1 VTTWQDTIA
10 RRLRAVH
17 LDTIRNQMLVFAV
30 VATLV
35 PALAV
40 TIVSHRQ
47 NRPPSIGDQVAPE
60 LRGAS
65 ADAAWDIDQ
74 WLSDRLRDLRVAATA
89 YAVAE
94 NLARTQGSAEAVGRL
109 RDYLN
114 SVRERCPDC
123 EGLLVLDA
131 RGRFVTSSGGR
142 MSGVQF
148 SQDRLTTL
156 RTSDALVG
164 DAYWDAGLGKATLAL
179 AVPIRQ
185 ADGRYVGA
193 LMAKLNLRSVADI
206 LQRIAPTDSGDVYL
220 MNEQGRLILRLR
232 SSSAE
237 VMRTKVPPATAQALI
252 DREGTTVEYKRADGR
267 AVIGTLRRIPAL
279 RWAAV
284 VEMPRAE
291 VVRRA
296 GGSGSG
302 LGVTLVLL
310 LAGAGLVTYV
320 GVLLVRPLE
329 RLAGAAAKVAAGD
342 LSVEL
347 PSAGRGEVGLLTQV
361 FKNLLMRLREREG
374 QGELERLSVTDALT
388 GLYNRRHL
396 MGTLANEVQRS
407 RRLRR
412 TFSVL
417 LADVDHF
424 KQYNDTHGH
433 LGGDAALVKV
443 AEILRKMTRGVD
455 SVARY
460 GGEEFV
466 VMLIEAPIATAAAVG
481 ERIRARVAAEEFRVS
496 DARRHARGAHR
507 ERRRGDVRGEGRGS
521 RSRGGRR
528 PQSGPREGGQAAPQ
542 GGGLTGPTPL
552 PHSHPSVPQKR
563 PRTGTR
569 GDPNLMTSNARA
581 PSRGLARSER
591 GSAGARRHPVGGL
604 LARGSDPGLDQ
615 RHAVPVA
622 RPPRPR

>member
-1 VTTWQDTIA
+1 MTTWQDTIA

-252 DREGTTVEYKRADGR
+252 DREGTTVEYKRADGQ

-481 ERIRARVAAEEFRVS
+481 ERIRARVAAEEFSGGKMTVSVGAAEYPTHGDTPEELIASADAAMYEAKGGGRDRVVV
-496 DARRHARGAHR
+496 AGRRADLEKEGK
-507 ERRRGDVRGEGRGS
+507 RRRKGE
-521 RSRGGRR
+521 
-528 PQSGPREGGQAAPQ
+528 A
-542 GGGLTGPTPL
+542 
-552 PHSHPSVPQKR
+552 
-563 PRTGTR
+563 
-569 GDPNLMTSNARA
+569 
-581 PSRGLARSER
+581 
-591 GSAGARRHPVGGL
+591 
-604 LARGSDPGLDQ
+604 
-615 RHAVPVA
+615 
-622 RPPRPR
+622 

>member
-1 VTTWQDTIA
+1 MTTWQDAIA
-10 RRLRAVH
+10 RRLRALH
-17 LDTIRNQMLVFAV
+17 LDTIRNQVLVFAV
-30 VATLV
+30 VATLL

-40 TIVSHRQ
+40 TVASHRQ
-47 NRPPSIGDQVAPE
+47 NRPPSIGDQVGPE

-65 ADAAWDIDQ
+65 ADAAWEIDQ

-148 SQDRLTTL
+148 TQDRLTAL
-156 RTSDALVG
+156 RTGDALVG
-164 DAYWDAGLGKATLAL
+164 DAYWDAGIGKATLAL

-220 MNEQGRLILRLR
+220 MNEQSRLILRLR

-252 DREGTTVEYKRADGR
+252 DREGTTVEYKRADGQ

-291 VVRRA
+291 LVRRA

-310 LAGAGLVTYV
+310 LAGAGLVAYV
-320 GVLLVRPLE
+320 GVLMVRPLE
-329 RLAGAAAKVAAGD
+329 RLAGAAGKVAAGD

-347 PSAGRGEVGLLTQV
+347 PFAGRGEVGILTQV
-361 FKNLLMRLREREG
+361 FKNILMRLREREG

-466 VMLIEAPIATAAAVG
+466 VMLIEAPIATAAAVA
-481 ERIRARVAAEEFRVS
+481 ERIRARVAAEEFSGGRLSVSVGAAEYPTHGDTPEELIASADAAMYEAKSGGRDRVVV
-496 DARRHARGAHR
+496 AGRRADLEKEGQ
-507 ERRRGDVRGEGRGS
+507 RRRKGE
-521 RSRGGRR
+521 
-528 PQSGPREGGQAAPQ
+528 A
-542 GGGLTGPTPL
+542 
-552 PHSHPSVPQKR
+552 
-563 PRTGTR
+563 
-569 GDPNLMTSNARA
+569 
-581 PSRGLARSER
+581 
-591 GSAGARRHPVGGL
+591 
-604 LARGSDPGLDQ
+604 
-615 RHAVPVA
+615 
-622 RPPRPR
+622 

>member
-1 VTTWQDTIA
+1 MTTWQDTIA

-47 NRPPSIGDQVAPE
+47 NRPPSIGDQVGPE

-481 ERIRARVAAEEFRVS
+481 ERIRARVAAEEFSGGKMTVSVGAAEYPTHGDTPEELIASADAAMYEAKGGGRDRVVV
-496 DARRHARGAHR
+496 AGRRADLEKEGK
-507 ERRRGDVRGEGRGS
+507 RRRKGE
-521 RSRGGRR
+521 
-528 PQSGPREGGQAAPQ
+528 A
-542 GGGLTGPTPL
+542 
-552 PHSHPSVPQKR
+552 
-563 PRTGTR
+563 
-569 GDPNLMTSNARA
+569 
-581 PSRGLARSER
+581 
-591 GSAGARRHPVGGL
+591 
-604 LARGSDPGLDQ
+604 
-615 RHAVPVA
+615 
-622 RPPRPR
+622 

>member
-1 VTTWQDTIA
+1 MTTWQDTIA

-40 TIVSHRQ
+40 TVVSHRQ
-47 NRPPSIGDQVAPE
+47 NRPPSIGDQVAAE

-148 SQDRLTTL
+148 TQDRLTAL
-156 RTSDALVG
+156 RTGDALVG

-206 LQRIAPTDSGDVYL
+206 LQRIAPTDSGDVYV

-237 VMRTKVPPATAQALI
+237 VMRTKVPAATAQALI

-310 LAGAGLVTYV
+310 LAGAGLVAYV

-329 RLAGAAAKVAAGD
+329 RLAGAAAKV
-342 LSVEL
+342 
-347 PSAGRGEVGLLTQV
+347 
-361 FKNLLMRLREREG
+361 
-374 QGELERLSVTDALT
+374 
-388 GLYNRRHL
+388 RR
-396 MGTLANEVQRS
+396 AICRS
-407 RRLRR
+407 
-412 TFSVL
+412 SC
-417 LADVDHF
+417 
-424 KQYNDTHGH
+424 
-433 LGGDAALVKV
+433 
-443 AEILRKMTRGVD
+443 
-455 SVARY
+455 
-460 GGEEFV
+460 
-466 VMLIEAPIATAAAVG
+466 
-481 ERIRARVAAEEFRVS
+481 
-496 DARRHARGAHR
+496 
-507 ERRRGDVRGEGRGS
+507 
-521 RSRGGRR
+521 RR
-528 PQSGPREGGQAAPQ
+528 PGAA
-542 GGGLTGPTPL
+542 
-552 PHSHPSVPQKR
+552 R
-563 PRTGTR
+563 
-569 GDPNLMTSNARA
+569 
-581 PSRGLARSER
+581 LAS
-591 GSAGARRHPVGGL
+591 
-604 LARGSDPGLDQ
+604 
-615 RHAVPVA
+615 
-622 RPPRPR
+622 